1 MGSGF
6 AKRKKQARAV
16 QEQFARV
23 QEEIAAVTA
32 EGSAGGMVSLTLN
45 GDHELL
51 AIKLKPECVDKDDIE
66 ALEDLIKVAYN
77 DALEKLK
84 EKTNQKMPDLGS
96 LSGFMGL

>member
-66 ALEDLIKVAYN
+66 ALEDLIKAYPQSE
-77 DALEKLK
+77 AATAGRERLARLK
-84 EKTNQKMPDLGS
+84 
-96 LSGFMGL
+96 